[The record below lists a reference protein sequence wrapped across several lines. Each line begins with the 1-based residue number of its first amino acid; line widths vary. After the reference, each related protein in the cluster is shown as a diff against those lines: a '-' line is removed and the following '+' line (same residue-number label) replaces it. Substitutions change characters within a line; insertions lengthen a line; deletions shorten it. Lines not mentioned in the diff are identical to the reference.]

1 MSRSPKLSFAG
12 KIISV
17 FYLSIAMVLAQ
28 SFTSHIHVYSHDL
41 SSSSHGHLESVHFHH
56 NASET
61 NHANV
66 TEVDLTQQKLLK
78 SFSFGAAIVALFVI
92 IAIFSS
98 PRVLTQLPWPPQ
110 RKRVLSSLL
119 NTLRPPLRAPPL

>member
-28 SFTSHIHVYSHDL
+28 SVTSHIHVYSHDL
-41 SSSSHGHLESVHFHH
+41 ASSSHGLLENVHFHH

-78 SFSFGAAIVALFVI
+78 SFSFGVAIVAFFI
-92 IAIFSS
+92 IITIFTS
-98 PRVLTQLPWPPQ
+98 PRLITLIPWPPE
-110 RKRVLSSLL
+110 RRRILSSWLIS
-119 NTLRPPLRAPPL
+119 LRPPLRAPPL